1 MRLPFRRDRSGQQSS
16 DPQATG
22 AASQPEDTSGDG
34 PVTLSDR
41 TEPGGQGSPDTN
53 QGKTEPF
60 APTTEHPEPM
70 GAPDLSSM
78 NVGAAD
84 PQLPSHPAA
93 LGAGAAVTGSYADEP
108 TGREPTRMSG
118 RGTVPS
124 DDRPGIDTTAS
135 TGRAPGPEQP
145 VQTTTGTAQR
155 APGSLGETP
164 DGEAVSTDVQAG
176 AARMGP
182 DAVDSRDGLSPGQG
196 DDQSVPSSGTAAA
209 PGTSEEHRIV
219 SGIRLPEADEA

>member
-1 MRLPFRRDRSGQQSS
+1 MRLPWKRDKQDQTSG
-16 DPQATG
+16 DPQARG

-53 QGKTEPF
+53 QGKAEPF
-60 APTTEHPEPM
+60 AAATEHPEPM

-84 PQLPSHPAA
+84 PQAPRHPAA
-93 LGAGAAVTGSYADEP
+93 LHSGTSHTGGYAYQPAGVQPTGMSGAGTDPAA
-108 TGREPTRMSG
+108 
-118 RGTVPS
+118 
-124 DDRPGIDTTAS
+124 DRPGVDTTAS

-145 VQTTTGTAQR
+145 VQATTGTAQR
-155 APGSLGETP
+155 APGSLGQTP
-164 DGEAVSTDVQAG
+164 DGEAVGTDVQAG

-182 DAVDSRDGLSPGQG
+182 AAVDSRDALSPGQG

-209 PGTSEEHRIV
+209 MGTSQEHRIV